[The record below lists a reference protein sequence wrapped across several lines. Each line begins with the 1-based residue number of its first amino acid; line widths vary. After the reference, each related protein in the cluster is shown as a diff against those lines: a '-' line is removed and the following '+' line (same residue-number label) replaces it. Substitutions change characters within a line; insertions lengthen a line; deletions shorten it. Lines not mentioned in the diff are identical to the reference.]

1 MSSIRRKL
9 LLTLIGALLAMGFV
23 AAVATFFSAQLEFNK
38 FLDTHLKE
46 TAEALSESVM
56 HNFPGSRPRTSR
68 SSGTRQLPDR
78 HPGLRLGDK
87 QPLAA

>member
-56 HNFPGSRPRTSR
+56 HNFPGKSPTHL
-68 SSGTRQLPDR
+68 TIV
-78 HPGLRLGDK
+78 GDADSY
-87 QPLAA
+87 QIVIQVYDSATNSL